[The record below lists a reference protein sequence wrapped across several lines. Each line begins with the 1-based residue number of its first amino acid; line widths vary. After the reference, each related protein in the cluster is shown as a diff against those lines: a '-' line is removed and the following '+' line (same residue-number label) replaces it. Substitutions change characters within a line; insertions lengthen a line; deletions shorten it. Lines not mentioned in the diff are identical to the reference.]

1 MSILEEVEINQ
12 IKVGTR
18 LRKIDQD
25 KVNDLVES
33 IRLVGLLHPIVVDA
47 NNNLLA
53 GNHRLEAYRTL
64 GKDQIPAQ
72 IIDMDELNAELVQI
86 DENLILNQLTILE
99 TAEHLIRRE
108 EILTKLGKRSTVKD
122 NQYAGVNSD
131 TSTTKELAS
140 ELGLLERKYQRIKQ
154 VHKIDPDAREILKET
169 DVSNNLNGLL
179 LIERLKDDQI
189 QIEVAKRVTDDNS
202 RHIKGL
208 IKEIQKEIKQG
219 EILKQL
225 DDYKNSQQEGPKL
238 QSKTKNIFV
247 L

>member
-108 EILTKLGKRSTVKD
+108 EILTKLGKRSTVRD

-225 DDYKNSQQEGPKL
+225 DDYKNSQQEGI
-238 QSKTKNIFV
+238 QDRWFRRQDRR
-247 L
+247 